1 MTIKARG
8 RGRATTYEE
17 KASGVKA
24 AAGRQRENEI
34 YSRGSGL
41 ASDSLLRALI
51 KRAQLAPTHYY
62 TMSIDFGLQ
71 S

>member
-1 MTIKARG
+1 MKARG

-34 YSRGSGL
+34 YIQGEAGWHQIHSSEL
-41 ASDSLLRALI
+41 
-51 KRAQLAPTHYY
+51 
-62 TMSIDFGLQ
+62 
-71 S
+71 